1 MELTDTQKKIW
12 EQVQADLA
20 REPVASPDHVERM
33 TTWCQR
39 IGPAKGADM
48 EALVAGALVHDV
60 GVVVDR
66 KTHYEVGRDRAEEIL
81 CRAGF
86 PAEKIPAAV
95 HVLES
100 HSRYGGPTPKS
111 VEAQVG
117 QDADALEYIGAIGI
131 LRALVRGLNDGSFNG
146 KICDF
151 PGFLRSTISK
161 VEATFYTEEAE
172 AVGRSRLEYMKEFL
186 ERMEKELNFEA

>member
-1 MELTDTQKKIW
+1 MKLTDTEKKIW
-12 EQVQADLA
+12 DQVRADLA

-48 EALVAGALVHDV
+48 EALMAGALLHDV
-60 GVVVDR
+60 GVVIDR
-66 KTHYEVGRDRAEEIL
+66 KTHFEAGRERAREIL
-81 CRAGF
+81 GQVRF
-86 PAEKIPAAV
+86 PAEKIAEAV

-100 HSRYGGPTPKS
+100 HSRYGGPAPRS

-117 QDADALEYIGAIGI
+117 QDADALEYIGAIGV

-146 KICDF
+146 RICDF
-151 PGFLRSTISK
+151 PAFLRSIINK
-161 VEATFYTEEAE
+161 VEATFHTQEAE
-172 AVGRSRLEYMKEFL
+172 AIGRSRLEYMKRFL
-186 ERMEKELNFEA
+186 ERLEMELKFEA